1 MIRQRLMELPDEI
14 AKLKL
19 EILQM
24 QERAADIREQLQ
36 LWELT
41 QIDDIA
47 NAQDEKGKPIFSN
60 EAKRKAELEKRK
72 QGDSYYQR
80 QAEEFKVLEHEIQ
93 VKNIRLEKL
102 YNEQSNLRA
111 ICRLEGN
118 GNE

>member
-72 QGDSYYQR
+72 QTDEWYTNR
-80 QAEEFKVLEHEIQ
+80 AKEARELNREIAR
-93 VKNIRLEKL
+93 KNIIVEQL
-102 YNEQSNLRA
+102 YNIQSNLRA

-118 GNE
+118 ND